1 MFFYHCSFLI
11 PYVFLVTFPWLEI
24 PQGPKPPFSFPHPF
38 LPRWMRLNA
47 DSLVSRLG
55 SHGDINFFVRA
66 FKLID
71 NLAAALV
78 CSMIPMS
85 QQKKP
90 HPFASDYTPGQRCGW
105 GSYTLLRGG
114 DFQERDRGRCAL
126 NCPLLS
132 PSPSCLVGRAPRAG
146 FHIYPG
152 RGWCL

>member
-1 MFFYHCSFLI
+1 MYFWPCSRVWKYHKAPNPPSLSHTHFYLGKCASTPTLSC
-11 PYVFLVTFPWLEI
+11 LV
-24 PQGPKPPFSFPHPF
+24 
-38 LPRWMRLNA
+38 
-47 DSLVSRLG
+47 
-55 SHGDINFFVRA
+55 
-66 FKLID
+66 
-71 NLAAALV
+71 LAARVKLTLS
-78 CSMIPMS
+78 CGRLSQWTIWRRHLSSMIPIT

-114 DFQERDRGRCAL
+114 GDFQGRDRGRCAL

>member
-1 MFFYHCSFLI
+1 
-11 PYVFLVTFPWLEI
+11 
-24 PQGPKPPFSFPHPF
+24 
-38 LPRWMRLNA
+38 MRLNA

-90 HPFASDYTPGQRCGW
+90 HPFASDYTPGQRRGW
-105 GSYTLLRGG
+105 GSYILLSGGG
-114 DFQERDRGRCAL
+114 DFQGRDRGRSAL
-126 NCPLLS
+126 NCPFIESLPFLS
-132 PSPSCLVGRAPRAG
+132 CWAG
-146 FHIYPG
+146 P
-152 RGWCL
+152 

>member
-1 MFFYHCSFLI
+1 
-11 PYVFLVTFPWLEI
+11 
-24 PQGPKPPFSFPHPF
+24 
-38 LPRWMRLNA
+38 MRLNA

-114 DFQERDRGRCAL
+114 EIFKGEMGRNVRDIAL
-126 NCPLLS
+126 
-132 PSPSCLVGRAPRAG
+132 
-146 FHIYPG
+146 Y
-152 RGWCL
+152 

>member
-1 MFFYHCSFLI
+1 MYFWPCSRVWKYHKAPNPPSLSHTHFYLGKCASTPTLSC
-11 PYVFLVTFPWLEI
+11 LV
-24 PQGPKPPFSFPHPF
+24 
-38 LPRWMRLNA
+38 
-47 DSLVSRLG
+47 
-55 SHGDINFFVRA
+55 
-66 FKLID
+66 
-71 NLAAALV
+71 LAARVKLTLS
-78 CSMIPMS
+78 CGRLSQWTIWRRPLSSMIPIT

-114 DFQERDRGRCAL
+114 DFQGRDRGRCAL